1 MTHSLVSIL
10 IPCHNSEAF
19 LQATLESAL
28 AQSHPRLEIILVDDG
43 STDDSL
49 AIARSYEPRVKVFT
63 GPQKGASA
71 ARNQATQYASGEWL
85 QYLDADDLLL
95 PHAISSRVAALE
107 ATAGDVACSD
117 WLRLTPRPDGLW
129 EPGRLEHADYLEFGE
144 ETDLAVFK
152 GFWAPPAALLY
163 RRTLVQRIGS
173 WHPGLPIIQDARFLF
188 DAAFHGGRFIHVPG
202 ESAHYRQH
210 AAYSLSSNSHAQFW
224 ADILANTREIEAM
237 WIERGIFK
245 GARRAAVAYSYR
257 CGAHVTFPFDRGLYR
272 ANLAELRRFS
282 EQQWSSYLIAA
293 TQLERL
299 LGYWAARRLLGLVR
313 SSILE

>member
-1 MTHSLVSIL
+1 MTSSPVSIL
-10 IPCHNSEAF
+10 IPCHNGGAF
-19 LQATLESAL
+19 LQATIESAL
-28 AQSHPRLEIILVDDG
+28 AQDHPRLEIVFVDDG

-49 AIARSYEPRVKVFT
+49 AIARSYEPRVKIFT
-63 GPQKGASA
+63 GPRKGASA
-71 ARNQATQYASGEWL
+71 ARNQATQHARGEWL

-107 ATAGDVACSD
+107 AAAGDVACGD
-117 WLRLTPRPDGLW
+117 WLRLALRPDGLW
-129 EPGRLEHADYLEFGE
+129 ETGRLEHADYLKFGE

-163 RRTLVQRIGS
+163 RRALVEQIGS

-188 DAAFHGGRFIHVPG
+188 DAAFHGGRFVHVPG

-210 AAYSLSSNSHAQFW
+210 AAHSLSSNSRAQFW
-224 ADILANTREIEAM
+224 ADILVNTREIEAM
-237 WIERGIFK
+237 WIERGVFN
-245 GARRAAVAYSYR
+245 GARRAAVAGSYR
-257 CGAHVTFPFDRGLYR
+257 CGAHVTFPFDRGLYG

-282 EQQWSSYLIAA
+282 EQRWSHYLIAA

-299 LGYWAARRLLGLVR
+299 LGYRAARRLLGLVR
-313 SSILE
+313 SRIPE